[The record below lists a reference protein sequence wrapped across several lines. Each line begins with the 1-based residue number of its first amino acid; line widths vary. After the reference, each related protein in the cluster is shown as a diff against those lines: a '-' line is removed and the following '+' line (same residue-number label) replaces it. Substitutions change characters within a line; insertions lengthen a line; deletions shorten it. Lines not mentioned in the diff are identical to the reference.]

1 MSNLKYFINDA
12 DASNWMRFVR
22 PALTCKEQN
31 LVICQQR
38 DGIVF
43 LTTRSILPKE
53 ELKAGPS
60 TDYAIRRNLIPL
72 KSTQEIKD
80 DKGIYSLNNIWIFI
94 YVYAI
99 FNYRAQKSDIYL
111 VATR

>member
-1 MSNLKYFINDA
+1 MI

-22 PALTCKEQN
+22 PALTYKDQN

-43 LTTRSILPKE
+43 LTTKSILPKE

-72 KSTQEIKD
+72 KSMQEIND
-80 DKGIYSLNNIWIFI
+80 DKGTVKTHIIFQFIFI
-94 YVYAI
+94 FI
-99 FNYRAQKSDIYL
+99 FI
-111 VATR
+111 

>member
-1 MSNLKYFINDA
+1 MMMIKRRKLEFLKHVIDFI

-22 PALTCKEQN
+22 PAFTYKEQN

-43 LTTRSILPKE
+43 LTTRHILPKE

-60 TDYAIRRNLIPL
+60 TDYAVRRNLTAL
-72 KSTQEIKD
+72 KRVQETKD
-80 DKGIYSLNNIWIFI
+80 DKGI
-94 YVYAI
+94 
-99 FNYRAQKSDIYL
+99 
-111 VATR
+111 